1 MFVKLLLPV
10 TLSKRWL
17 YCGLKPHH
25 PRRMQRHQHPEVVSL
40 KSSIG
45 RPPFSCWS
53 WPGVMP
59 RFDLA
64 REGVSSNCTN
74 SPPREIFGKTGRD
87 GGVRRGQGWS
97 SAPGGL
103 VEWSGAGVGVGLLRL
118 VDKTFPFPKLSL
130 LAFISRL
137 GPPLFV
143 LPSGLETDATQCWC
157 DVAGKKNELR
167 VLRPE
172 SAGVFPRLCYNNYC
186 GTIHPSK
193 FSATTARPDTT
204 YYLLQPLRTTN
215 NNLSSTAKF
224 LMIDLGYSRDGRV
237 EHCSAGSEGPRSKR
251 TCDREA
257 CADTRRKKK
266 ATMPR
271 LLRDGVVVAVDRGRP
286 SR

>member
-1 MFVKLLLPV
+1 MGCSVDMFVKRLLPV

-25 PRRMQRHQHPEVVSL
+25 PRRMQRHQHPEAVSL

-130 LAFISRL
+130 LACIYFAPWTS
-137 GPPLFV
+137 
-143 LPSGLETDATQCWC
+143 T
-157 DVAGKKNELR
+157 
-167 VLRPE
+167 LRPALR
-172 SAGVFPRLCYNNYC
+172 SRNGCKRNVGVMSPAKKTSCGFCDPRVRAFFPGCVTTTIVERSTLPNSLPQQRGLIRLPTCSSLSVQ
-186 GTIHPSK
+186 P
-193 FSATTARPDTT
+193 TT
-204 YYLLQPLRTTN
+204 
-215 NNLSSTAKF
+215 
-224 LMIDLGYSRDGRV
+224 
-237 EHCSAGSEGPRSKR
+237 
-251 TCDREA
+251 TC
-257 CADTRRKKK
+257 RR
-266 ATMPR
+266 
-271 LLRDGVVVAVDRGRP
+271 RP
-286 SR
+286 SFR